1 MEIDQLRQRHERV
14 LRRRSV
20 LETDNKEKFMPEN
33 AKLPALQIQN
43 VTKTFGKK
51 TAVDNVSFDLF
62 PGEVFGFLGP
72 NGAGKTTIIKMVMGF
87 FRPDEGT
94 IIINGFNRKT
104 HYEAA
109 MASIGGIV
117 ENPEMYNTL
126 SARLNLKMYA
136 RLHKGVTKERIDE
149 VLKLVGLLDRADD
162 PVKKYSLGM
171 KQRIGLAQ
179 AMLHRPKVLILD
191 EPTNGLDP
199 AGIHLLRDIL
209 KHLAHEEG
217 VAVMVSSHLLS
228 EMQLMCDRI
237 GIINKGK
244 LLRICSID
252 DLMNQA
258 QNSSIY
264 RIKTSD
270 PSKAEKILSEKY
282 ENRITNVNS
291 DTLDIEIEEENINEC
306 VRLLVA
312 SGSDILGVQKLE
324 SSLEDAFLEIMGG
337 GSQIE

>member
-1 MEIDQLRQRHERV
+1 M
-14 LRRRSV
+14 
-20 LETDNKEKFMPEN
+20 
-33 AKLPALQIQN
+33 N

-72 NGAGKTTIIKMVMGF
+72 NGAGKTTIIKMIMGF

-94 IIINGFNRKT
+94 IIINGFNRRT

-109 MASIGGIV
+109 MSSIGGIV

-126 SARLNLKMYA
+126 SARLNLQMYA
-136 RLHKGVTKERIDE
+136 RLHDGVTKERIDE
-149 VLKLVGLLDRADD
+149 VLELVGLSDRADE
-162 PVKKYSLGM
+162 PIKKYSLGM

-179 AMLHRPKVLILD
+179 ALLHKPKVLILD

-209 KHLAHEEG
+209 THCAHEEG

-228 EMQLMCDRI
+228 EIQLMCDRI
-237 GIINKGK
+237 GIINHGK
-244 LLRICSID
+244 LLQICSIED
-252 DLMNQA
+252 FVNQA
-258 QNSSIY
+258 QSASVY
-264 RIKTSD
+264 RIKTSN
-270 PSKAEKILSEKY
+270 PAKAKEILSEKY
-282 ENRITNVNS
+282 NNKITNVND
-291 DTLDIEIEEENINEC
+291 DTLDIEIEEEQINEC
-306 VRLLVA
+306 VRTLVA

-324 SSLEDAFLEIMGG
+324 SSLEEAFLEITGG
-337 GSQIE
+337 GIHIE

>member
-1 MEIDQLRQRHERV
+1 MVYEEIKMSASDIR
-14 LRRRSV
+14 
-20 LETDNKEKFMPEN
+20 
-33 AKLPALQIQN
+33 PALQIQN
-43 VTKTFGKK
+43 VTKTFGRK
-51 TAVDNVSFDLF
+51 TAVDNVSFDLY

-136 RLHKGVTKERIDE
+136 RLHKGVTSERIDE
-149 VLKLVGLLDRADD
+149 VLELVGLSDRADD

-179 AMLHRPKVLILD
+179 AMLHHPKVLILD

-199 AGIHLLRDIL
+199 AGIHLLRDVL
-209 KHLAHEEG
+209 KKLAHEEG

-237 GIINKGK
+237 GIISHGK
-244 LLRICSID
+244 LLQICSIE
-252 DLMNQA
+252 DLMQKA
-258 QNSSIY
+258 QSSSVY
-264 RIKTSD
+264 RIKTSN
-270 PSKAEKILSEKY
+270 PSKAKEILSEVY
-282 ENRITNVNS
+282 PNRISNIRS
-291 DTLDIEIEEENINEC
+291 DTLDIEIDETQINEC
-306 VRLLVA
+306 VRTLVA
-312 SGSDILGVQKLE
+312 SGSDILGVQKQE
-324 SSLEDAFLEIMGG
+324 STLEDIFLEITGG
-337 GSQIE
+337 GSENE

>member
-1 MEIDQLRQRHERV
+1 MVYEEIKMSSSDIR
-14 LRRRSV
+14 
-20 LETDNKEKFMPEN
+20 
-33 AKLPALQIQN
+33 PALQIQN
-43 VTKTFGKK
+43 ATKTFGRK
-51 TAVDNVSFDLF
+51 TAVDNVSFDLY

-136 RLHKGVTKERIDE
+136 RLHKGVTSERIDE
-149 VLKLVGLLDRADD
+149 VLELVGLSDRADD

-179 AMLHRPKVLILD
+179 AMLHHPKVLILD

-199 AGIHLLRDIL
+199 AGIHLLRDVL
-209 KHLAHEEG
+209 KKLAHEEG

-237 GIINKGK
+237 GIISHGK
-244 LLRICSID
+244 LLQICSIE
-252 DLMNQA
+252 DLMQKA
-258 QNSSIY
+258 QSSSVY
-264 RIKTSD
+264 RIKTSN
-270 PSKAEKILSEKY
+270 PSKAKEILSEVY
-282 ENRITNVNS
+282 PNRISNIGS
-291 DTLDIEIEEENINEC
+291 DTLDIEIDETQINEC
-306 VRLLVA
+306 VRTLVA
-312 SGSDILGVQKLE
+312 SGSDILGVQKQE
-324 SSLEDAFLEIMGG
+324 STLEDIFLEITGG
-337 GSQIE
+337 GSENE

>member
-1 MEIDQLRQRHERV
+1 MTAD
-14 LRRRSV
+14 S
-20 LETDNKEKFMPEN
+20 KK
-33 AKLPALQIQN
+33 PALEISK

-51 TAVDNVSFDLF
+51 TAVDQVSFDLY

-104 HYEAA
+104 HYEEA
-109 MASIGGIV
+109 MSSIGGIV
-117 ENPEMYNTL
+117 ENPEMYETL

-136 RLHKGVTKERIDE
+136 RLHKGVTAERIDE
-149 VLKLVGLLDRADD
+149 VLELVGLTDRAND

-179 AMLHRPKVLILD
+179 ALLHRPKVLILD

-209 KHLAHEEG
+209 KKLAHEEG
-217 VAVMVSSHLLS
+217 VAVMVSSHLLN

-237 GIINKGK
+237 GIINHGK
-244 LLRICSID
+244 LLKICSIE

-258 QNSSIY
+258 KSASSY

-270 PSKAEKILSEKY
+270 PEKARDILSEKY
-282 ENRITNVNS
+282 PNRISNVNA
-291 DTLDIEIEEENINEC
+291 DTLDIDIEEDQINEC
-306 VRLLVA
+306 VRTLVS

-324 SSLEDAFLEIMGG
+324 SSLEEAFLEITGG
-337 GSQIE
+337 GINIE

>member
-1 MEIDQLRQRHERV
+1 MGDHGSDAQSRAGI
-14 LRRRSV
+14 
-20 LETDNKEKFMPEN
+20 
-33 AKLPALQIQN
+33 
-43 VTKTFGKK
+43 
-51 TAVDNVSFDLF
+51 
-62 PGEVFGFLGP
+62 GP

-87 FRPDEGT
+87 FRPDNGT

-117 ENPEMYNTL
+117 ENPEMYNSL
-126 SARLNLKMYA
+126 SARLNLQMYA
-136 RLHKGVTKERIDE
+136 RLHEGVTKERIDE
-149 VLKLVGLLDRADD
+149 VLELVGLTDRADE

-179 AMLHRPKVLILD
+179 ALLHRPKVLILD

-209 KHLAHEEG
+209 TQCAHEEG

-228 EMQLMCDRI
+228 EIQVMCDRI
-237 GIINKGK
+237 GIINHGK
-244 LLRICSID
+244 LLQICSID
-252 DLMNQA
+252 DFVNQA
-258 QNSSIY
+258 QSSTVY

-270 PSKAEKILSEKY
+270 PAKAKEILSEKY
-282 ENRITNVNS
+282 NNRIFNVNE
-291 DTLDIEIEEENINEC
+291 DTLDIEIEEEQINEC
-306 VRLLVA
+306 VRTLVA

-324 SSLEDAFLEIMGG
+324 SSLEEAFLEITGG
-337 GSQIE
+337 GVHVE

>member
-1 MEIDQLRQRHERV
+1 MPDSER
-14 LRRRSV
+14 
-20 LETDNKEKFMPEN
+20 K
-33 AKLPALQIQN
+33 PALQIEN

-51 TAVDNVSFDLF
+51 KAVDNVSFDLF

-72 NGAGKTTIIKMVMGF
+72 NGAGKTTIIKMIMGF

-94 IIINGFNRKT
+94 IIINGYNRKT

-109 MASIGGIV
+109 MSSIGGIV
-117 ENPEMYNTL
+117 ENPEMYNSL

-136 RLHKGVTKERIDE
+136 RLHKGVTEERISE
-149 VLKLVGLLDRADD
+149 VIEMVGLTERAND
-162 PVKKYSLGM
+162 PIKKYSLGM

-199 AGIHLLRDIL
+199 AGIHQLRDIL
-209 KHLAHEEG
+209 KHLAHDEG

-237 GIINKGK
+237 GIINHGK
-244 LLRICSID
+244 LLQICSID
-252 DLMNQA
+252 DLMHRA
-258 QNSSIY
+258 QNSSVY
-264 RIKTSD
+264 RIKTSN
-270 PSKAEKILSEKY
+270 PAKAKEILAEQY
-282 ENRITNVNS
+282 PNRISNIGS
-291 DTLDIEIEEENINEC
+291 DTLDIEIEESQINEC
-306 VRLLVA
+306 VRSLVA

-324 SSLEDAFLEIMGG
+324 SSLEDAFLEITGG
-337 GSQIE
+337 GIDVE

>member
-1 MEIDQLRQRHERV
+1 MVYEEIKMSASDIR
-14 LRRRSV
+14 
-20 LETDNKEKFMPEN
+20 
-33 AKLPALQIQN
+33 PALQIQN
-43 VTKTFGKK
+43 VTKTFGRK
-51 TAVDNVSFDLF
+51 TAVDNVSFDLY

-136 RLHKGVTKERIDE
+136 RLHKGVTSERIDE
-149 VLKLVGLLDRADD
+149 VLELVGLSDRADD

-179 AMLHRPKVLILD
+179 AMLHHPKVLILD

-199 AGIHLLRDIL
+199 AGIHLLRDVL
-209 KHLAHEEG
+209 KKLAHEEG

-237 GIINKGK
+237 GIISHGK
-244 LLRICSID
+244 LLQICSIE
-252 DLMNQA
+252 DLMQKA
-258 QNSSIY
+258 QSSSVY
-264 RIKTSD
+264 RIKTSN
-270 PSKAEKILSEKY
+270 PSKAKEILSEVY
-282 ENRITNVNS
+282 PNRISNIGS
-291 DTLDIEIEEENINEC
+291 DTLDIEIDETQINEC
-306 VRLLVA
+306 VRTLVA
-312 SGSDILGVQKLE
+312 SGSDILGVQKQE
-324 SSLEDAFLEIMGG
+324 STLEDIFLEITGG
-337 GSQIE
+337 GSENE

>member
-1 MEIDQLRQRHERV
+1 MSEQ
-14 LRRRSV
+14 
-20 LETDNKEKFMPEN
+20 EKQ
-33 AKLPALQIQN
+33 PALQIQN

-51 TAVDNVSFDLF
+51 TAVDNVSFDIY

-72 NGAGKTTIIKMVMGF
+72 NGAGKTTIIKMIMGF
-87 FRPDEGT
+87 FRPDNGT

-109 MASIGGIV
+109 MSSIGGIV
-117 ENPEMYNTL
+117 ENPEMYNSL
-126 SARLNLKMYA
+126 SARLNLQMYA
-136 RLHKGVTKERIDE
+136 RLHDSVTKERIDE
-149 VLKLVGLLDRADD
+149 VLELVGLSDRADE

-179 AMLHRPKVLILD
+179 ALLHRPKVLILD

-209 KHLAHEEG
+209 THCAHEEG

-228 EMQLMCDRI
+228 EIQVMCDRI
-237 GIINKGK
+237 GIINHGK
-244 LLRICSID
+244 LLQICSID
-252 DLMNQA
+252 DFVNQA
-258 QNSSIY
+258 QSASVY

-270 PSKAEKILSEKY
+270 PAKAKEILSGKY
-282 ENRITNVNS
+282 NNKISNVNE
-291 DTLDIEIEEENINEC
+291 DTLDIEIEEDQINEC
-306 VRLLVA
+306 VRTLVA

-324 SSLEDAFLEIMGG
+324 SSLEEAFLEITGG
-337 GSQIE
+337 GVHIE

>member
-1 MEIDQLRQRHERV
+1 MTAD
-14 LRRRSV
+14 S
-20 LETDNKEKFMPEN
+20 KK
-33 AKLPALQIQN
+33 PALEISK

-51 TAVDNVSFDLF
+51 TAVDQVSFDLY

-104 HYEAA
+104 HYEEA
-109 MASIGGIV
+109 MSSIGGIV
-117 ENPEMYNTL
+117 ENPEMYETL

-136 RLHKGVTKERIDE
+136 RLHKGVTAERIDE
-149 VLKLVGLLDRADD
+149 VLELVGLTDRAND

-179 AMLHRPKVLILD
+179 ALLHRPKVLILD

-209 KHLAHEEG
+209 KKLAHEEG
-217 VAVMVSSHLLS
+217 VAVMVSSHLLN

-237 GIINKGK
+237 GIINHGK
-244 LLRICSID
+244 LLKICSIE

-258 QNSSIY
+258 KSASSY

-270 PSKAEKILSEKY
+270 PEKARDILSEKY
-282 ENRITNVNS
+282 PNRISNVNTA
-291 DTLDIEIEEENINEC
+291 TLDIDIEEDQINEC
-306 VRLLVA
+306 VRTLVS

-324 SSLEDAFLEIMGG
+324 SSLEEAFLEITGG
-337 GSQIE
+337 GINIE

>member
-1 MEIDQLRQRHERV
+1 MPDSER
-14 LRRRSV
+14 
-20 LETDNKEKFMPEN
+20 K
-33 AKLPALQIQN
+33 PALQIEN

-51 TAVDNVSFDLF
+51 KAVDNVSFDLF

-72 NGAGKTTIIKMVMGF
+72 NGAGKTTIIKMIMGF

-94 IIINGFNRKT
+94 IIINGYNRKT

-109 MASIGGIV
+109 MSSIGGIV

-126 SARLNLKMYA
+126 SARMNLKMYA
-136 RLHKGVTKERIDE
+136 RLHKGVTEERISE
-149 VLKLVGLLDRADD
+149 VIEMVGLTERAND

-199 AGIHLLRDIL
+199 AGIHQLRDIL
-209 KHLAHEEG
+209 KHLAHDEG

-237 GIINKGK
+237 GIINHGK
-244 LLRICSID
+244 LLQICSID
-252 DLMNQA
+252 DLMHRA

-264 RIKTSD
+264 RIKTSN
-270 PSKAEKILSEKY
+270 PAKAKEILAEQY
-282 ENRITNVNS
+282 PNRISNVGS
-291 DTLDIEIEEENINEC
+291 DTLDIEIEESQINEC
-306 VRLLVA
+306 VRSLVA

-324 SSLEDAFLEIMGG
+324 SSLEDAFLEITGG
-337 GSQIE
+337 GIDVE

>member
-1 MEIDQLRQRHERV
+1 MSASDIR
-14 LRRRSV
+14 
-20 LETDNKEKFMPEN
+20 
-33 AKLPALQIQN
+33 PALQIQN
-43 VTKTFGKK
+43 VTKTFGRK
-51 TAVDNVSFDLF
+51 TAVDNVSFDLY

-136 RLHKGVTKERIDE
+136 RLHKGVTSERIDE
-149 VLKLVGLLDRADD
+149 VLELVGLSDRADD

-179 AMLHRPKVLILD
+179 AMLHHPKVLILD

-199 AGIHLLRDIL
+199 AGIHLLRDVL
-209 KHLAHEEG
+209 KKLAHEEG

-237 GIINKGK
+237 GIISHGK
-244 LLRICSID
+244 LLQICSIE
-252 DLMNQA
+252 DLMQKA
-258 QNSSIY
+258 QSSSVY
-264 RIKTSD
+264 RIKTSN
-270 PSKAEKILSEKY
+270 PSKAKEILSEVY
-282 ENRITNVNS
+282 PNRISNIGS
-291 DTLDIEIEEENINEC
+291 DTLDIEIDETQINEC
-306 VRLLVA
+306 VRTLVA
-312 SGSDILGVQKLE
+312 SGSDILGVQKQE
-324 SSLEDAFLEIMGG
+324 STLEDIFLEITGG
-337 GSQIE
+337 GSENE

>member
-1 MEIDQLRQRHERV
+1 MSEQ
-14 LRRRSV
+14 
-20 LETDNKEKFMPEN
+20 EKQ
-33 AKLPALQIQN
+33 PALQIQN

-51 TAVDNVSFDLF
+51 TAVDNVSFDIY

-87 FRPDEGT
+87 FRPDNGT

-117 ENPEMYNTL
+117 ENPEMYNSL
-126 SARLNLKMYA
+126 SARLNLQMYA
-136 RLHKGVTKERIDE
+136 RLHEGVTKERIDE
-149 VLKLVGLLDRADD
+149 VLELVGLTDRADE

-179 AMLHRPKVLILD
+179 ALLHRPKVLILD

-209 KHLAHEEG
+209 TQCAHEEG

-228 EMQLMCDRI
+228 EIQVMCDRI
-237 GIINKGK
+237 GIINHGK
-244 LLRICSID
+244 LLQICSID
-252 DLMNQA
+252 DFVNQA
-258 QNSSIY
+258 QSSTVY

-270 PSKAEKILSEKY
+270 PAKAKEILSEKY
-282 ENRITNVNS
+282 NNRIFNVNE
-291 DTLDIEIEEENINEC
+291 DTLDIEIEEEQINEC
-306 VRLLVA
+306 VRTLVA

-324 SSLEDAFLEIMGG
+324 SSLEEAFLEITGG
-337 GSQIE
+337 GVHVE

>member
-1 MEIDQLRQRHERV
+1 MSEQ
-14 LRRRSV
+14 
-20 LETDNKEKFMPEN
+20 EKQ
-33 AKLPALQIQN
+33 PALQIQN

-51 TAVDNVSFDLF
+51 TAVDNVSFDIY

-87 FRPDEGT
+87 FRPDNGT

-117 ENPEMYNTL
+117 ENPEMYNSL
-126 SARLNLKMYA
+126 SARLNLQMYA
-136 RLHKGVTKERIDE
+136 RLHEGVTKERIDE
-149 VLKLVGLLDRADD
+149 VLDLVGLTDRADE

-179 AMLHRPKVLILD
+179 ALLHRPKVLILD

-209 KHLAHEEG
+209 TQCAHEEG

-228 EMQLMCDRI
+228 EIQVMCDRI
-237 GIINKGK
+237 GIINHGK
-244 LLRICSID
+244 LLQICSID
-252 DLMNQA
+252 DFVNQA
-258 QNSSIY
+258 QSSTVY

-270 PSKAEKILSEKY
+270 PAKAKEILSEKY
-282 ENRITNVNS
+282 NNRIFNVNE
-291 DTLDIEIEEENINEC
+291 DTLDIEIEEEQINEC
-306 VRLLVA
+306 VRTLVA

-324 SSLEDAFLEIMGG
+324 SSLEEAFLEITGG
-337 GSQIE
+337 GVHVE

>member
-1 MEIDQLRQRHERV
+1 MSEQ
-14 LRRRSV
+14 
-20 LETDNKEKFMPEN
+20 EKQ
-33 AKLPALQIQN
+33 PALQIQN

-51 TAVDNVSFDLF
+51 TAVDNVSFDIY

-87 FRPDEGT
+87 FRPDNGT

-117 ENPEMYNTL
+117 ENPEMYNSL
-126 SARLNLKMYA
+126 SARLNLQMYA
-136 RLHKGVTKERIDE
+136 RLHEGVTKERIDE
-149 VLKLVGLLDRADD
+149 VLELVGLTDRADE

-179 AMLHRPKVLILD
+179 ALLHRPKVLILD

-209 KHLAHEEG
+209 TQCAHEDG

-228 EMQLMCDRI
+228 EIQVMCDRI
-237 GIINKGK
+237 GIINHGK
-244 LLRICSID
+244 LLQICSID
-252 DLMNQA
+252 DFVNQA
-258 QNSSIY
+258 QSSTVY

-270 PSKAEKILSEKY
+270 PAKAKEILSGKY
-282 ENRITNVNS
+282 NNRIFNVNE
-291 DTLDIEIEEENINEC
+291 DTLDIEIEEEQINEC
-306 VRLLVA
+306 VRTLVA

-324 SSLEDAFLEIMGG
+324 SSLEEAFLEITGG
-337 GSQIE
+337 GVHVE